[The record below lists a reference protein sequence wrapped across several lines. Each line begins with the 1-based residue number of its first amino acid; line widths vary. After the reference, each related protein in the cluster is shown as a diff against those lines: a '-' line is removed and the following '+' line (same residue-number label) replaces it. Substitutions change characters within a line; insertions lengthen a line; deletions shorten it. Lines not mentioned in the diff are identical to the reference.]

1 MNVAAVGAALAFL
14 AAGTYVTAVLERLAG
29 SLVARGTLR
38 PIAALTAP
46 LYDAALLVTQQPSST
61 ERPDRQTWVLAP
73 ALLAGLAAMM
83 LAPVPLTAAWAVADT
98 PHGILLFGAAAALV
112 IVPVFLQGWSPNSV
126 FPLVGA
132 YRMLSQGLSYM
143 IPLALALIAAVLPA
157 ESLSIGAIVVD
168 QGGLWNVV
176 RMPLG
181 LPVYVAAAAGL
192 AFYGPLSLPA
202 GPQLAGGIELEAAG
216 VDLLSWRAAQR
227 AVLVAA
233 SAVGA
238 SVFLGG
244 WQGPLLPGTVWLA
257 LKTAALLA
265 VFAGARHFVPLLRPE
280 QFVTFGWVVLLPLSL
295 VNVFVT
301 GWWLL

>member
-1 MNVAAVGAALAFL
+1 MSVAPVAAALAFL
-14 AAGTYVTAVLERLAG
+14 LAGIYVVAVLERLAA
-29 SLVARGTLR
+29 SLVADSPLR
-38 PIAALTAP
+38 PVAAAAAP
-46 LYDAALLVTQQPSST
+46 LYDAALLFTQQPSST
-61 ERPDRQTWVLAP
+61 ERPDRQTWILAP
-73 ALLAGLAAMM
+73 ALLAGLAALM
-83 LAPVPLTAAWAVADT
+83 LAPVPLAAALAVADI

-126 FPLVGA
+126 FPLIGA

-157 ESLSIGAIVVD
+157 ESLSIGDIVVD
-168 QGGLWNVV
+168 QRDLWNVV

-181 LPVYVAAAAGL
+181 LPVYLAAAAGL
-192 AFYGPLSLPA
+192 AFYGPLALPS
-202 GPQLAGGIELEAAG
+202 GPQLAGGIEVEASG

-244 WQGPLLPGTVWLA
+244 WQGPLLPGIVWLA
-257 LKTAALLA
+257 VKTVALLA
-265 VFAGARHFVPLLRPE
+265 LFAGARHLVPRLRPE

-295 VNVFVT
+295 VNIFVT

>member
-1 MNVAAVGAALAFL
+1 MNVAAVGAAMAFL
-14 AAGTYVTAVLERLAG
+14 VTGAYAAAVLERLAA
-29 SLVARGTLR
+29 SLVASTGLR
-38 PIAALTAP
+38 PIAAATAP
-46 LYDAALLVTQQPSST
+46 LRDAALLVTQFPSWT
-61 ERPDRQTWVLAP
+61 ERPDRQTWILAP
-73 ALLAGLAAMM
+73 ALLAGLAATM
-83 LAPVPLTAAWAVADT
+83 LAPVPLAAAWAVADI

-112 IVPVFLQGWSPNSV
+112 IVPVFLQGWSPNSE
-126 FPLVGA
+126 FPLIGA

-157 ESLSIGAIVVD
+157 ESLSIGDIVLD
-168 QGGLWNVV
+168 QGDLWNVV

-181 LPVYVAAAAGL
+181 LPVYLAAAAGL

-202 GPQLAGGIELEAAG
+202 GAQLGTGIELEASG
-216 VDLLSWRAAQR
+216 VDLLSWRVAQR

-244 WQGPLLPGTVWLA
+244 WQGPLLPGIAWLT
-257 LKTAALLA
+257 LKTWALLV
-265 VFAGARHFVPLLRPE
+265 VFAAARQVVPQLRPE
-280 QFVTFGWVVLLPLSL
+280 QFVAFGWVVLLPLSL
-295 VNVFVT
+295 VNIFVT